1 MSSGPPSAF
10 DRRKFLQASAAALV
24 AARMPHASAGQ
35 VVAEQTVAA
44 PGYTPQD
51 TVALPDAGWRLW
63 PDQQATWKD
72 DAIFLPE
79 DVHLES
85 LPANAPTGGWPVLDA
100 APGIPVTL
108 PSTVEQYYW
117 GLQGMRPYRDE
128 YRFETTDDEVKNG
141 AYYGV
146 SWWWRELEIPA
157 PFKDKRLILR
167 IRGARQRAEVYL
179 NRKLIGYS
187 ILEELPF
194 ECDAT
199 AAARPGEAN
208 QLAIRI
214 TNPGG
219 RLDWVDGG
227 RITWGSATFQKS
239 HGFGGL
245 DRALTLSA
253 HSAVRVRDNWV
264 LNTPDLRRV
273 AVHAEMENTGPAAAN
288 GRLRFS
294 VADSATGVEVAHVE
308 IPAPLDAS
316 QTATFQSEITCPT
329 ARLWDLDSPHLYR
342 MSARW
347 MGAGLRAERSFDF
360 GFRWFAPEGIGT
372 NALFRL
378 NGRRVR
384 VYTAISWGYWALNG
398 LWPTPELAE
407 KEVAVAKHFNLNC
420 LNFHRN
426 LAKEEV
432 LVVQDRRGL
441 LRALEPG
448 GGYQAVQ
455 RAGQPPDFASRYM
468 EAKIVSMI
476 RANRSHPSVIEY
488 ILQNEARPDL
498 SNPNLERILRLMHA
512 EDPSRTIVAND
523 GFASRAA
530 QAWIEPYSDHLR
542 TSAEGGA
549 GGWWDEHQGQPSDVW
564 QDAQYASAADFL
576 YRSTNKSEIVEWGE
590 MKGAASSDDHAQLV
604 KQIESHGGKSYD
616 LADHQEILQAYEHF
630 LDAWDFRKAFRTASD
645 LFQSIGRRAYESWGQ
660 FLENIRICDVNDYAT
675 ISGWESTAMENHSG
689 LVDNFRDLKS
699 NPEPIRSALMPVR
712 PVAKQKTL
720 VVPIGAQAAF
730 DLYLLNDSNH
740 PAPGKLTFSITEPGG
755 ASHEGVSHEAP
766 GREGA
771 SHEIDTYDAP
781 AFVPDQ
787 LSYLIQE
794 NALSPKLERE
804 GVWTTHFALG
814 GDRTT
819 AHTRPIWV
827 VDPTPHRFNNL
838 RIATYGL
845 SDEITAQLAPIP
857 GLIFSP
863 FAPGRPFD
871 LIIASPATAQ
881 PTDTVS
887 TDDVGADKRS
897 KSIPPTELPSEII
910 AAFTAGTPLF
920 VLCTNDGQAT
930 GAGAQLAT
938 AAGFHFDG
946 MVGSSR
952 ASWMGTWFFVRRHPV
967 YDGLPVDRAM
977 SIEYQVKGSDSNGL
991 LVSGDGL
998 EIVAAYSR
1006 DHDRKIGAGTFVF
1019 ADAPSAA
1026 SSSHEPSSQARRLLF
1041 HRITGMHPVFHR
1053 RLLSNAILYLTQPQS
1068 GPGAAKR
1075 S

>member
-1 MSSGPPSAF
+1 MSSDPPSAF

-24 AARMPHASAGQ
+24 ATRIPHTS
-35 VVAEQTVAA
+35 AEQAAAAQAVAA
-44 PGYTPQD
+44 SGHLAQD
-51 TVALPDAGWRLW
+51 ILAIPDSGWRLW
-63 PDQQATWKD
+63 PDEQAAWKD

-85 LPANAPTGGWPVLDA
+85 LPVNPPTGGWQVLDA
-100 APGIPVTL
+100 TLGIPVTL
-108 PSTVEQYYW
+108 PSTVEQYFW
-117 GLQGMRPYRDE
+117 GLQGMRPYHDE

-146 SWWWRELEIPA
+146 SWWWRAIEIPSS
-157 PFKDKRLILR
+157 FKGKRIFLR

-179 NRKLIGYS
+179 NGKLIGYS

-199 AAARPGEAN
+199 AAARPGETN

-227 RITWGSATFQKS
+227 RLTWGSATFQKS

-253 HSAVRVRDNWV
+253 HGAVRVRDSWA

-273 AVHAEMENTGPAAAN
+273 TVHAEIENTGAAAAS

-294 VADSATGVEVAHVE
+294 VADPATGVELAHVE
-308 IPAPLDAS
+308 IPAPLEAS
-316 QTATFQSEITCPT
+316 QTATFQSELTCPT
-329 ARLWDLDSPHLYR
+329 ARLWDLDAPHLYR
-342 MSARW
+342 MTTRW
-347 MGAGLRAERSFDF
+347 TIPGTAAGTHVERSVDF
-360 GFRWFAPEGIGT
+360 GFRWFAPEGIGA

-378 NGRRVR
+378 NGRRTR

-407 KEVAVAKHFNLNC
+407 KEVAAAKHFNLIC

-432 LVVQDRRGL
+432 LAIQDRRGL

-448 GGYQAVQ
+448 GGYQAVN
-455 RAGQPPDFASRYM
+455 RAGQPPDFANRYM
-468 EAKIVSMI
+468 EAKIVGMI
-476 RANRSHPSVIEY
+476 RAYRNHPSVIEY

-498 SNPNLERILRLMHA
+498 ANPNLERILRLMHA

-564 QDAQYASAADFL
+564 QDAQYVSAADFL
-576 YRSTNKSEIVEWGE
+576 YRSTDKTEIVEWGE
-590 MKGAASSDDHAQLV
+590 MKGAASIDDHAQLI
-604 KQIESHGGKSYD
+604 KEIMTHGGKSYD
-616 LADHQEILQAYEHF
+616 LADHQEILHAYEQF
-630 LDAWDFRKAFRTASD
+630 LDAWGFRKAFPTASD

-660 FLENIRICDVNDYAT
+660 FLENIRICDANDYAT

-699 NPEPIRSALMPVR
+699 NPDPIRTALLPIR
-712 PVAKQKTL
+712 PVAKQKAL
-720 VVPIGAQAAF
+720 VVPIGTQAAF

-740 PAPGKLTFSITEPGG
+740 AAEGKLTFSITEPGG
-755 ASHEGVSHEAP
+755 AGHV
-766 GREGA
+766 GA
-771 SHEIDTYDAP
+771 SREIDTYDAP
-781 AFVPDQ
+781 AFVPDR

-794 NALSPKLERE
+794 SALSPKLERE
-804 GVWTTHFALG
+804 GVWTTRFALAG
-814 GDRTT
+814 NAAT

-827 VDPTPHRFNNL
+827 VDPTPHRFDNL
-838 RIATYGL
+838 RIATSGL
-845 SDEITAQLAPIP
+845 ADEITAQLAPIP

-897 KSIPPTELPSEII
+897 KSIPPTQLPPEII

-930 GAGAQLAT
+930 GAGAQIAT
-938 AAGFHFDG
+938 AAGFQFDG

-952 ASWMGTWFFVRRHPV
+952 ASWMGTWFFVRKHPV

-1006 DHDRKIGAGTFVF
+1006 DHDRKIGAGTFTF
-1019 ADAPSAA
+1019 SGPG
-1026 SSSHEPSSQARRLLF
+1026 RRLLF
-1041 HRITGMHPVFHR
+1041 HRITGMNAVFHR
-1053 RLLSNAILYLTQPQS
+1053 RLLSNAVLYLTQPPT
-1068 GPGAAKR
+1068 GPGSTKR
-1075 S
+1075 